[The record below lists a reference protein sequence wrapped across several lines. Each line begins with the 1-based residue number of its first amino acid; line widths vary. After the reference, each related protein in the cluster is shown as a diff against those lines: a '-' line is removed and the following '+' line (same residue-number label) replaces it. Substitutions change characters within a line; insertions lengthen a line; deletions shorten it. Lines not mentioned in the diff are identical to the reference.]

1 MFRNMFYDRI
11 RFTNLMGENLNFIL
25 MASLKKFKSFQTRN
39 NCLSKEWLF
48 QNKLSKSNQET
59 ATLFAVVLQ
68 FYSISVL
75 QFQYLN
81 LG

>member
-1 MFRNMFYDRI
+1 MFYDRI

-39 NCLSKEWLF
+39 NYLSKEWLF